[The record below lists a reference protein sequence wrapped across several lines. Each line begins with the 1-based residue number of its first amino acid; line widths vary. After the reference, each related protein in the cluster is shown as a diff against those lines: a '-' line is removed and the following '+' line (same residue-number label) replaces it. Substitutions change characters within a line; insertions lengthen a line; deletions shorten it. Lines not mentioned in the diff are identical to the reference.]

1 MSPPADRLRAWLR
14 PPRRPEH
21 AATHRNVYILP
32 NGAGGLLALL
42 LVVLLVASINDRLA
56 LGYALTFGLASVA
69 LVSMPM
75 THAQV
80 RGLRLRLAPIDP
92 VPAGTPATLALE
104 IDHPGPARH
113 GLRLRLSAQTLDLD
127 LPADAT
133 TTMRLPLPTSQRGWQ
148 ALPPLVVES
157 RFPFGL
163 FRAWTVWRPEPAVLV
178 WPAAEQPAPPLPA
191 PAGAPADT
199 DPSSA
204 GTAPVPAFDGL
215 RPWRAGDGPRDIAW
229 KHLAR
234 RPAPLEP
241 VSRDLAP
248 LVETSPLP
256 PLWLTWED
264 AAGASAAAGQAFQG
278 DATRQLTD
286 SARIPGVRG
295 RAIDDEARL
304 SRLAAWVLAAHQTGR
319 PCGLRLPGCHIAPS
333 LGEAHRRRLLQA
345 LALWS

>member
-1 MSPPADRLRAWLR
+1 MRPTADRLRAWLR
-14 PPRRPEH
+14 PPRRAAH

-32 NGAGGLLALL
+32 SGAGWLFALL
-42 LVVLLVASINDRLA
+42 LTVLLVASINDRLA

-69 LVSMPM
+69 LASMPM
-75 THAQV
+75 THEQV

-104 IDHPGPARH
+104 IDHPGPARQ

-133 TTMRLPLPTSQRGWQ
+133 TTIRGSLPTSQRGWQ
-148 ALPPLVVES
+148 ALPPVVVES

-241 VSRDLAP
+241 ISRDLVP

-256 PLWLTWED
+256 PLWLTWDD
-264 AAGASAAAGQAFQG
+264 AAGASATADQTISRDAA
-278 DATRQLTD
+278 RQRSDTT
-286 SARIPGVRG
+286 RIPDARG
-295 RAIDDEARL
+295 RTVEGEARL
-304 SRLAAWVLAAHQTGR
+304 SRLAAWVQAAHQAGR
-319 PCGLRLPGCHIAPS
+319 PCGLRLPGCHIGPS
-333 LGEAHRRRLLQA
+333 LGEAHRRQLLQA